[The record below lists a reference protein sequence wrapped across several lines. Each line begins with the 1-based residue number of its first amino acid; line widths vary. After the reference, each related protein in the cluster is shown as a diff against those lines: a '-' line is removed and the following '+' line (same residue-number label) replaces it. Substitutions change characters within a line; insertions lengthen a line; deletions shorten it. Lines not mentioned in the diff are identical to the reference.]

1 MRRSGTGTLRGS
13 RTRRRRVCLEDLLE
27 DLAPLRQRVERQSVH
42 LVVRAAQ
49 HAAVPTWFG
58 GDMPRGFLDEADLV
72 DLRERQGVRRVRVTH
87 DERVTGELDE
97 AEIPQR
103 GAAVEGQLPAVLRD
117 ARPRR
122 EQAEPQDEPG
132 PHAGFAPSLGVP
144 CPSLPRLRFR
154 AFSRLRLRAL
164 PCVPRKILPRLLR
177 RSPLPMRSVSQSV
190 VRYFDPPST
199 SSRLYWSGDAG
210 ITDSRPIRTSAR
222 SANARS
228 FLISASGTGRGSL
241 SPAFRSTTAS
251 LGSFCL
257 GSGYAS
263 EATSATPTTAFSSP
277 VW

>member
-1 MRRSGTGTLRGS
+1 MCPRRSRRRVRSRAPPPRASAGPSPRGGPATKNASASTSRMRRSGTGTLRGS

-42 LVVRAAQ
+42 LVVRAPQ

-103 GAAVEGQLPAVLRD
+103 GAAVEGQLPAVLRG

-177 RSPLPMRSVSQSV
+177 RSPLPMESSGVSGQGSGVRS
-190 VRYFDPPST
+190 RYPVT
-199 SSRLYWSGDAG
+199 SCLRASGDAG
-210 ITDSRPIRTSAR
+210 TAPPRRASPRGVPCARGPGRRT
-222 SANARS
+222 
-228 FLISASGTGRGSL
+228 
-241 SPAFRSTTAS
+241 PAPS
-251 LGSFCL
+251 
-257 GSGYAS
+257 
-263 EATSATPTTAFSSP
+263 
-277 VW
+277 